1 MDAVS
6 HALLACTALS
16 LQQDM
21 SSSLGKAQ
29 RLILDRAEGSTGTDH
44 GTEAVLGSKARSMSH
59 HRPQILYGHGNCHY
73 AAHSILTVTLKGNH
87 SSNILISLA
96 GSNPG
101 HLPVVA
107 EHPLKAGINRC
118 VAVIQH
124 HIAELCA
131 KALVVLAADADFF
144 QPLHA
149 QLVGISHLGALLHM
163 VYRKGYHIQDCLLS
177 LQPGLLLDI
186 VLQAVAQGFQHCHH
200 RLLRHILIV
209 HAHHGDD
216 IAHLLVHENRC
227 RAGVA
232 LMGILHPHLRAKKPE
247 GLLQV
252 VCHADTAG
260 ADFLHAHPDTLD
272 FPRRHLIKGHGIALE
287 DNTFLVQKQQ
297 ADIVFLEKIPQVVG
311 QVPQVA
317 DGFLVQ
323 PLPGS
328 KILPGQ
334 PVVRMNPVCRRTVGT
349 AFRPG
354 SSHLR
359 IYVGVRSACLHI

>member
-1 MDAVS
+1 M
-6 HALLACTALS
+6 
-16 LQQDM
+16 
-21 SSSLGKAQ
+21 
-29 RLILDRAEGSTGTDH
+29 
-44 GTEAVLGSKARSMSH
+44 
-59 HRPQILYGHGNCHY
+59 
-73 AAHSILTVTLKGNH
+73 
-87 SSNILISLA
+87 
-96 GSNPG
+96 
-101 HLPVVA
+101 
-107 EHPLKAGINRC
+107 
-118 VAVIQH
+118 AVIQH

-131 KALVVLAADADFF
+131 KALAVLAADADFF

-177 LQPGLLLDI
+177 HQPRLLLDV
-186 VLQAVAQGFQHCHH
+186 VLQAVAQGFQHRHH
-200 RLLRHILIV
+200 RLLGHVLIV
-209 HAHHGDD
+209 HAYHGDD
-216 IAHLLVHENRC
+216 VAHLLVHENRC
-227 RAGVA
+227 RAGIA

-247 GLLQV
+247 GLLQIIS
-252 VCHADTAG
+252 HADAAG
-260 ADFLHAHPDTLD
+260 ADFLHAHPDALD
-272 FPRRHLIKGHGIALE
+272 FPRRHLIEGHGIALE
-287 DNTFLVQKQQ
+287 NDTFLIQEQQ